1 MTIQKDITE
10 SLAQLNVQFIKKSGV
25 WNIHNSQ
32 FSKACKFK
40 KDIQKIKIE
49 NPDIDEITVVIGAI
63 GRTQHSKTE
72 VLIFDST
79 KKTGLIGTK
88 ETLYRDFYVYI

>member
-1 MTIQKDITE
+1 MTILREVST
-10 SLAQLNVQFIKKSGV
+10 SLADLNVHFIAKSHV

-40 KDIQKIKIE
+40 KDISKIKIE
-49 NPDIDEITVVIGAI
+49 NPDIEEITVVIGAI
-63 GRTQHSKTE
+63 GRSQHSKTE